1 MYLTSTKW
9 LWDPHVEKHEK
20 KKIMGMGVCRII
32 EQMGKVDFR
41 ESNEDYNS
49 SKLTNDDIELKVLW
63 TSTKKKH

>member
-1 MYLTSTKW
+1 
-9 LWDPHVEKHEK
+9 
-20 KKIMGMGVCRII
+20 MGVCRII